1 MLAPRFTRY
10 RVTHRIRFHY
20 RLLLV
25 SRDLHASAIIPVP
38 SRERNSQ
45 VRGDS
50 TIRARPA
57 CQPTDIR
64 LVESAFVKP
73 FAENFIFPAHAHA
86 HAHAPRVF
94 LITSGVT
101 APVAARIQVEP
112 TSREQAATER
122 RREKYRREAGCTFR
136 GIFGRS
142 RKGEEGRAASREW

>member
-10 RVTHRIRFHY
+10 RGTHRIRFHY

-86 HAHAPRVF
+86 PRVF
-94 LITSGVT
+94 LITIGVT
-101 APVAARIQVEP
+101 APLAAGIQVES
-112 TSREQAATER
+112 TSPEQAATEP
-122 RREKYRREAGCTFR
+122 RREKYRREAAALSRNFR
-136 GIFGRS
+136 
-142 RKGEEGRAASREW
+142 KKEEG

>member
-10 RVTHRIRFHY
+10 RGTHRIRFHY

-57 CQPTDIR
+57 CQSTDLR
-64 LVESAFVKP
+64 LVESPFVKP

-86 HAHAPRVF
+86 PSVF
-94 LITSGVT
+94 LITIGVT

-112 TSREQAATER
+112 TSREQTAIER
-122 RREKYRREAGCTFR
+122 RREKYRREAGLNFG
-136 GIFGRS
+136 GIFGRR
-142 RKGEEGRAASREW
+142 RKEEG

>member
-1 MLAPRFTRY
+1 MLASRFTRY

-38 SRERNSQ
+38 SRERDSQ

-86 HAHAPRVF
+86 PRVF
-94 LITSGVT
+94 LITSGAT
-101 APVAARIQVEP
+101 APLAARIQVEP

-122 RREKYRREAGCTFR
+122 RREKYRREAAGLFEE
-136 GIFGRS
+136 FS
-142 RKGEEGRAASREW
+142 EEGGRARKVAASRGW

>member
-1 MLAPRFTRY
+1 MLAPRFTCY
-10 RVTHRIRFHY
+10 RGTHRIRFHY

-86 HAHAPRVF
+86 PRVF
-94 LITSGVT
+94 LITIGVT
-101 APVAARIQVEP
+101 APL
-112 TSREQAATER
+112 AATESRSSRLLVSKR
-122 RREKYRREAGCTFR
+122 RPSEHARNIAEKRLDFR
-136 GIFGRS
+136 GIFGRRKK
-142 RKGEEGRAASREW
+142 RKGKVAASRGW

>member
-1 MLAPRFTRY
+1 MLAPRFTCY
-10 RVTHRIRFHY
+10 RGTHRIRFHY

-64 LVESAFVKP
+64 LVESAFVKL

-86 HAHAPRVF
+86 PRVF
-94 LITSGVT
+94 LITTGAI
-101 APVAARIQVEP
+101 APLAARIQVEP
-112 TSREQAATER
+112 ASREQAATER
-122 RREKYRREAGCTFR
+122 PREKYRREAAGLSRNFR
-136 GIFGRS
+136 
-142 RKGEEGRAASREW
+142 KKEEG